1 MRFGINMPNF
11 GAFGDART
19 LAALAREAEERGWDG
34 FFLWDHIGADWGPD
48 NPFADP
54 WIALTAMAMATS
66 KIALGTV
73 VTPLPRRRPWKVA
86 REAATLDRLSGGRLV
101 LGVGIGSDFGQEYS
115 AYGESPDDRLHGAML
130 DEALEIITGLWSG
143 EPFSFE
149 GAHYQV
155 HGARYLPTP
164 AQQPRIPIWVA
175 AVWPHKKPLRRAAR
189 WDGLCPLV
197 DEHQMSP
204 DQLREAL
211 AYIKPL
217 LPEGKPF
224 DALAYGGT
232 PGKDE
237 AAETALVAEF
247 RDAGAT
253 WWQESMAPDDTLD
266 YARER
271 IRRGPPRLPERP
283 RA

>member
-1 MRFGINMPNF
+1 MRFGVNMPNF
-11 GAFGDART
+11 GAFGDARA
-19 LAALAREAEERGWDG
+19 LADLAREAEEHGWDG
-34 FFLWDHIGADWGPD
+34 VFLWDHIGADWGAE
-48 NPFADP
+48 NTFADP
-54 WIALTAMAMATS
+54 WIALTAMAMQTS
-66 KIALGTV
+66 RITLGAV

-86 REAATLDRLSGGRLV
+86 REAVTLDHLSGGRLI

-149 GAHYQV
+149 GAHYQI
-155 HGARYLPTP
+155 HGARYQPTP
-164 AQQPRIPIWVA
+164 VQRPRIPIWVA

-197 DEHQMSP
+197 DDHQMSP
-204 DQLREAL
+204 EQLREAL
-211 AYIKPL
+211 AYVRPL
-217 LPEGKPF
+217 LSADKPF
-224 DALAYGGT
+224 DVLAYGGT
-232 PGKDE
+232 PGQDE
-237 AAETALVAEF
+237 AAETALVAAF

-271 IRRGPPRLPERP
+271 IRRGPPLLPAVQR
-283 RA
+283 